1 MSYIDKVIEH
11 GTNFKV
17 QRGLRSASFAPV
29 SDCGESFIDLVLV
42 VVNA

>member
-1 MSYIDKVIEH
+1 MSYIEKLIEH

-17 QRGLRSASFAPV
+17 QRGLGSASFAPV
-29 SDCGESFIDLVLV
+29 SDRGGSFIDLVLV